1 MNTQD
6 SQTNKDTKNAI
17 EYPILWEYLIFCT
30 DKESLKSTIEAK
42 FGGLEYSFADSKK
55 TTNYSS
61 HAFTINVI
69 SQNERDEIFKILRE
83 IECVKFVL

>member
-6 SQTNKDTKNAI
+6 SQTKKSI

-30 DKESLKSTIEAK
+30 DKESLKSAIEAK
-42 FGGLEYSFADSKK
+42 FGGLEYDFRDSKK
-55 TTNYSS
+55 TANYSS
-61 HAFTINVI
+61 HAFTINVV
-69 SQNERDEIFKILRE
+69 SQNERDEIFKLLRE

>member
-6 SQTNKDTKNAI
+6 SQTNKDAKNAI

-42 FGGLEYSFADSKK
+42 FGGLEYSFAD
-55 TTNYSS
+55 
-61 HAFTINVI
+61 
-69 SQNERDEIFKILRE
+69 E